1 MTNLGYMPAR
11 IVAGES
17 IWIAAANTIQSARDL
32 IVDNY
37 TPAGGYTLA
46 YQFAA
51 ATPISVAGVANGA
64 NTGWTLDVTAAQ
76 TLAWKAGSIAFAG
89 VVTHTATSRVYAIDH
104 GAIAVT
110 ASPLATS
117 HWTAVV
123 AACDA
128 SILTYAG
135 SPTANFSVD
144 GQQYSYRSMD
154 QLIALREYASSRA
167 ELETG
172 NRMKRIIRTR
182 FT

>member
-17 IWIAAANTIQSARDL
+17 IWIAAANTIQAARDL
-32 IVDNY
+32 IVDNF

-46 YQFAA
+46 YRFAA
-51 ATPISVAGVANGA
+51 TTPISVAGVANGDD
-64 NTGWTLDVTAAQ
+64 TGWTVDVTAAQ
-76 TLAWKAGSIAFAG
+76 TLLWKAGSVSFAG
-89 VVTHTATSRVYAIDH
+89 VVTHTATSRVFAVDQ

-117 HWTAVV
+117 AWTAVV

-128 SILTYAG
+128 AILTYSG
-135 SPTANFSVD
+135 SPMSSFSID
-144 GQQYSYRSMD
+144 GQTYSYRSMD
-154 QLIALREYASSRA
+154 QLIALRDYASARA
-167 ELETG
+167 EIETG